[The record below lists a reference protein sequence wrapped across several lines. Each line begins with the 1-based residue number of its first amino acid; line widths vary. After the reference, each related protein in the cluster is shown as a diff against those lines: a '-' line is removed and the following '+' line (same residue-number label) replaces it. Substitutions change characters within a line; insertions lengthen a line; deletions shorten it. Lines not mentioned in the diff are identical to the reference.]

1 MGRDAK
7 RAKQARRD
15 KRRRAAGGEEVPPW
29 FEVAMKERWEAWNR
43 AIAAGLMEE
52 GAETKYH
59 FTPDGKVLS
68 VAVGKSGQILANGE
82 RLTPSFAEQLRRE
95 MPFLAGMVAFYENN
109 QAAGRGLEGAPEDDV
124 TVLEPPGP
132 PQALPPVDEAA
143 LARARAATEAL
154 VRQGKVGRAVGAM
167 VIPSQ
172 RGVLVAVGGVDGEL
186 YVNGQAL
193 TEQWAARLRGELPDI
208 ASDVGRLQAMRA
220 EWQDAPL
227 ADRSFELGGG
237 CTDPNCHGVH

>member
-15 KRRRAAGGEEVPPW
+15 KRRRAVGGAEVPPW
-29 FEVAMKERWEAWNR
+29 FEAAMKERWEAWNR

-68 VAVGKSGQILANGE
+68 VAVGKSGQVLANGQ
-82 RLTPSFAEQLRRE
+82 RLTPSFAEHLRRE
-95 MPFLAGMVAFYENN
+95 MPFLAQMVTFYENN
-109 QAAGRGLEGAPEDDV
+109 QAAGRGLEGGPEDGV
-124 TVLEPPGP
+124 TALEPPRVP
-132 PQALPPVDEAA
+132 DPLPPVDEAA
-143 LARARAATEAL
+143 LAKARAATEAL
-154 VRQGKVGRAVGAM
+154 VRQGKVAGAVGAM

-186 YVNGQAL
+186 YANGQAL
-193 TEQWAARLRGELPDI
+193 TEQWAARLRAELPDLT
-208 ASDVGRLQAMRA
+208 SDVARLQERRA
-220 EWQDAPL
+220 EWQDAPP
-227 ADRSFELGGG
+227 ADRSFELGG